1 MPQWPHLARA
11 PISEALLDIRAE
23 LPVDIG
29 LTALATV
36 QDLLRARYPH
46 RRERHV
52 QTVGLQLKAGTQ
64 PELRSAGG
72 PDGYLFESE
81 DRRQVFQA
89 RLDGFTF
96 NRMTP
101 YESWQQLRDE
111 ALDLWQHYVAIARPA
126 AITRIALRYLNRFL
140 LPFGVSFRNY
150 LLTYPEVAAELPQ
163 GLAQF
168 FVRLV
173 IPPDALAG
181 NTAIVTETT
190 EPATG
195 DRLPLILDID
205 VYREVAMK
213 PDDPALWGRFEDLR
227 AVKNRI
233 FFQSI
238 TPEAQALCR

>member
-1 MPQWPHLARA
+1 MAQWPHLARA
-11 PISEALLDIRAE
+11 PISEALLDIRAK
-23 LPVDIG
+23 LPLEID
-29 LTALATV
+29 LAALAAV
-36 QDLLRARYPH
+36 QDPVRDRYPH

-52 QTVGLQLKAGTQ
+52 QIVGFQVKPGTQ
-64 PELRSAGG
+64 PEVMSAGG
-72 PDGYLFESE
+72 PDGYVFDSE
-81 DRRQVFQA
+81 DRREVFQA

-111 ALDLWQHYVAIARPA
+111 ARDLWDHYAAIARPLHV
-126 AITRIALRYLNRFL
+126 TRIALRYLNRFL
-140 LPFGVSFRNY
+140 LPFGVSYRNY

-168 FVRLV
+168 FVRIV
-173 IPPDALAG
+173 IPPDALSG

-190 EPATG
+190 EPAAG

-205 VYREVAMK
+205 VYREVSMK
-213 PDDPALWGRFEDLR
+213 PDDPALWECFEELR
-227 AVKNRI
+227 EVKNRI

-238 TPEAQALCR
+238 TPEARALCQ